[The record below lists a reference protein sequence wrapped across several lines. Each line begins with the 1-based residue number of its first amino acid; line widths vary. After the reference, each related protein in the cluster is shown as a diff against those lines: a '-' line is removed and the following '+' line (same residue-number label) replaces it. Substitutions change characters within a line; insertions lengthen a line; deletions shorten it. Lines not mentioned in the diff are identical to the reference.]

1 MNKGEVIAI
10 DTPENLERK
19 VSNKNIIHVT
29 VEDNENKVIG
39 MKNKI
44 EGIKNI
50 KLEKTNEDGTKQ
62 YSIEVDGDRDI
73 RKILFTSFAKESLT
87 IFEMKK
93 ANTSLEDAFMK
104 LIEKGEKKWEQYLRK
119 N

>member
-19 VSNKNIIHVT
+19 VSNKNIINVT

-50 KLEKTNEDGTKQ
+50 KLEKTNEDGTKL
-62 YSIEVDGDRDI
+62 YLIEVQGNKDI
-73 RKILFTSFAKESLT
+73 RKMLFTSFAKESLT

-93 ANTSLEDAFMK
+93 EDTSLEDVFMK